1 MTVSR
6 FKSPVTGAISVIAA
20 ALAIA
25 WLWFEILAKAS
36 YWTTLH
42 FSYSYHMMGEHL
54 AGCCFLIVTGIAYH
68 RWVAP
73 IGIGRVT
80 LRGSL
85 FPALAVFAVYTI
97 DYAYGKMTG
106 QPAESWVVELLSQP
120 FWPLVSV
127 FFTILFLAPL
137 GEEILFRGV
146 LLNIFRTSRPWSIW
160 LGAVVIAVGFAAVH
174 PQYRNLS
181 TLLELAALSV
191 IFSWAR
197 LRSGGLALP
206 VLLHSFAAVLA
217 VIYTWLS

>member
-6 FKSPVTGAISVIAA
+6 FKNPVAGVITVIVA

-25 WLWFEILAKAS
+25 WLWFVILGKAS

-42 FSYSYHMMGEHL
+42 FGYSYHLLGEHL

-73 IGIGRVT
+73 LGIGRVT
-80 LRGSL
+80 LHGSIA
-85 FPALAVFAVYTI
+85 PAVAVFAVYTI
-97 DYAYGKMTG
+97 DYAYGKITG
-106 QPAESWVVELLSQP
+106 QPAESWVVELLNQP
-120 FWPLVSV
+120 LWPLVSV
-127 FFTILFLAPL
+127 FITILLLAPL
-137 GEEILFRGV
+137 GEEIMFRGV
-146 LLNIFRTSRPWSIW
+146 LLNVFRTSRPWTIW
-160 LGAVVIAVGFAAVH
+160 PGAIVIAVVFAAAH

-181 TLLELAALSV
+181 TILELAALSV

-217 VIYTWLS
+217 VIYTWLG